1 MARRGHRAT
10 VVLLAAPETLAGLDA
25 ACARAGIR
33 LVRLISVRTRPVPT
47 ERWLPR
53 LADRPAPD
61 VVVVTSRAAVS
72 AGVRRWLRGRR
83 SALPSVDYWA
93 AGPTTARALRAVRA
107 RPVHRARTLGAEGIA
122 GALARLRPRRILY
135 FRSDRAGPA
144 LARKLR
150 RLGHRVDD
158 TVVYRVVPRTRI
170 SPGEARAVLTSD
182 VVAATSP
189 SALSLLSG
197 STLARRIAARRPPTR
212 LVVLGPTTRSAA
224 RALGFRNVSV
234 APSPN
239 PERFTR
245 HLLRELEHAAA

>member
-1 MARRGHRAT
+1 MTRRGHRGT
-10 VVLLAAPETLAGLDA
+10 VVLLAAPDTLAGLDV

-53 LADRPAPD
+53 LERRPIPD
-61 VVVVTSRAAVS
+61 LVVVTSRAAVT
-72 AGVRRWLRGRR
+72 AGVRRWLRARR
-83 SALPSVDYWA
+83 PARPSVDYWA
-93 AGPTTARALRAVRA
+93 AGPTTARALRAVGA
-107 RPVHRARTLGAEGIA
+107 RPVHRARSLGAEGIA

-135 FRSDRAGPA
+135 FRSDRAGPD
-144 LARKLR
+144 LARRLR
-150 RLGHRVDD
+150 RFGHRVDD

-170 SPGEARAVLTSD
+170 SSGEARAVLTSN
-182 VVAATSP
+182 VLAATSP
-189 SALSLLSG
+189 SALTLLSG
-197 STLARRIAARRPPTR
+197 SAIARRLAARPRPAR
-212 LVVLGPTTRSAA
+212 LVVLGPRTGSAA